1 MSSSAHGATLV
12 RRVFVD
18 PRAPQNDAIAE
29 AAHWIRLGRVV
40 AMSTDTLYG
49 IAVDPCNAEAV
60 ARVFEAKGRPA
71 GLALPLVAADVEQ
84 IASHL
89 GRPPLMALRLAD
101 RFWPGPLAVLMPAPP
116 ALAVEVTAGTGTV
129 AVRVPNFTI
138 ARAVCR
144 ACGHPVTATSA
155 NISGE
160 VASAD
165 PDEVE
170 RT

>member
-49 IAVDPCNAEAV
+49 LAVDPFNAEAV

-71 GLALPLVAADVEQ
+71 GWVLPLLPADVGQ
-84 IASHL
+84 TASHL
-89 GRPPLMALRLAD
+89 GRPRLMPRRLAT
-101 RFWPGPLAVLMPAPP
+101 R
-116 ALAVEVTAGTGTV
+116 
-129 AVRVPNFTI
+129 
-138 ARAVCR
+138 C
-144 ACGHPVTATSA
+144 
-155 NISGE
+155 
-160 VASAD
+160 
-165 PDEVE
+165 
-170 RT
+170 